1 MEQIL
6 TLILPIIVSLISVN
20 WIFLKILSIA
30 KRKGLVDS
38 PNARK
43 LQRTPVPMLGG
54 LAVIFGLLFGVA
66 TYFAICK
73 YLGVTILTLGTS
85 LLPVMICC
93 SIILYVG
100 VLDDI
105 LGLSVKSRLVIEVL
119 MMVLLIFGSGLCVDS
134 FHGLWGVNDFS
145 RW

>member
-85 LLPVMICC
+85 LLPVMI
-93 SIILYVG
+93 
-100 VLDDI
+100 
-105 LGLSVKSRLVIEVL
+105 
-119 MMVLLIFGSGLCVDS
+119 
-134 FHGLWGVNDFS
+134 
-145 RW
+145 